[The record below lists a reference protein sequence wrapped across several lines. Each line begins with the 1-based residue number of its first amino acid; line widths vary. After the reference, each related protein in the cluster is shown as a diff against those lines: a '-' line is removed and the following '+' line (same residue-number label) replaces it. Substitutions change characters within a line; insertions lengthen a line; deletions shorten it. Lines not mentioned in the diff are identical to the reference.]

1 MNTAFAISTLGDVE
15 MSMFKSRYKDM
26 LDKAIPNLTKAQQ
39 EYCKAHLDSNECV
52 GNPPTPKTSDEVF
65 ANLYNA
71 TIKGV
76 SVKGKLDLHAMTSKL
91 PDGLEMTLVM
101 VIPNWGNLITLHPKM
116 PMVGIRLA
124 LLFGMPSPQR
134 AMWSV

>member
-1 MNTAFAISTLGDVE
+1 

-91 PDGLEMTLVM
+91 PDGLEMTLGYGHTKLGKFDY
-101 VIPNWGNLITLHPKM
+101 IAPKDADGWYQAR
-116 PMVGIRLA
+116 PA
-124 LLFGMPSPQR
+124 FFGMPSPQR